1 MENKS
6 IYYKSVLK
14 GKAIKLKPTEKR
26 ETKREKFKKLKTIA
40 H

>member
-6 IYYKSVLK
+6 IYYKSILK
-14 GKAIKLKPTEKR
+14 GKAIKLKPTEMR
-26 ETKREKFKKLKTIA
+26 ETKREKFKKLKSLV